1 MLSSKSK
8 NEVWIEPI
16 VDKFKKTIYYRIR
29 QGGSKTQIDAA
40 RLGTK
45 VGHGAHFRCL
55 LSGTAIPPKYVKSV
69 GQERKMGYKLIAL
82 IAKHKGKRVYIE
94 PSIHHESA
102 ARSVTPE
109 FRPDTTIS
117 GSTQYIGVRP
127 YGVNRFDQLHS
138 DRQLVALGVFKDL
151 ISEVRS
157 RINDDAR
164 KAGHLSDSRGL
175 KSGGCGADA
184 YAEAVSLYL
193 TFALGRAASYWN
205 TGTIWEPSGGFIC
218 NVFTLHAIP
227 MVWDF
232 AEGNPFSTGTGSWMK
247 SCLDWI
253 HLYLR
258 SAHLASSCDSKIIQA
273 DARSAPI
280 PQGSVI
286 STDPPYYDNIPY
298 ADISDFFYCW
308 MRPVLRE
315 MWPDIFGVL
324 ATPKADEL
332 VAAPHRQGGR
342 EAANRFF
349 LEGMKTVIKNMVDRS
364 SEMYPTTIYYAFKQ
378 SEVIEE
384 GVSSTGWA
392 VFLQGVVD
400 AGYAIVRTW
409 PVRTERSS
417 RMRAHDSNALASSV
431 VLVCRK
437 RDGNAKSLSIAEF
450 IRALRRELP
459 PAISAFQ
466 DANIGPADMPQAAIG
481 PGMSVFSSCK
491 AVLQSDDTPLPVRSA
506 LRLINREL
514 DEYLSGI
521 QGEFDSATRFAL
533 TWFTQ
538 HGFKDSE
545 FGLAESIASAR
556 GISVEQVRRAGIV
569 EASAGRVRILKRQ
582 ELDQH
587 WEPSSNSDRTI
598 WQCAQYLALALQ
610 NDGEDGAATLL
621 GKIGPSHGSSAKE
634 LAYCLYD
641 IAANKRSDAAEATTW
656 NGLIA
661 AWPDFS
667 RRVGY
672 SPVDPVEFQGHLDVE

>member
-1 MLSSKSK
+1 
-8 NEVWIEPI
+8 
-16 VDKFKKTIYYRIR
+16 
-29 QGGSKTQIDAA
+29 
-40 RLGTK
+40 
-45 VGHGAHFRCL
+45 
-55 LSGTAIPPKYVKSV
+55 
-69 GQERKMGYKLIAL
+69 MGYKLLAI
-82 IAKHKGKRVYIE
+82 IAKQKEKRVYIE
-94 PSIHHESA
+94 PLIHHESV
-102 ARSVTPE
+102 ARDVAPKYRPE
-109 FRPDTTIS
+109 TTIS

-138 DRQLVALGVFKDL
+138 DRQLVALGTFKDL
-151 ISEVRS
+151 INEVRD
-157 RINDDAR
+157 RINEDAR
-164 KAGHLSDSRGL
+164 TAGHVTDSRAIR
-175 KSGGCGADA
+175 SGGCGAEA
-184 YAEAVSLYL
+184 YAEAISLYL

-205 TGTIWEPSGGFIC
+205 TGTIWEPRGGFIC

-253 HLYLR
+253 YLYLR
-258 SAHLASSCDSKIIQA
+258 SAHLVSNCDSKIIQA

-280 PQGSVI
+280 PRGSVV

-308 MRPVLRE
+308 MRPALRG
-315 MWPDIFGVL
+315 MWPEIFGVL
-324 ATPKADEL
+324 ATPKTDEL
-332 VAAPHRQGGR
+332 VAAPHRQGGK

-349 LEGMKTVIKNMVDRS
+349 LDGMKAVIKNMVDRS
-364 SEMYPTTIYYAFKQ
+364 STLYPTTIFYAFKQ

-392 VFLQGVVD
+392 VFLQAVID

-437 RDGNAKSLSIAEF
+437 RDTAAQTMSIAEF

-514 DEYLSGI
+514 DEYLGGI
-521 QGEFDSATRFAL
+521 QGEFDPATRFAL

-538 HGFKDSE
+538 YGFKDAE
-545 FGLAESIASAR
+545 FGLADSTASAR
-556 GISVEQVRRAGIV
+556 GISVDQVRRAGIV
-569 EASAGRVRILKRQ
+569 EASAGRVRILERQ

-587 WEPSSNSDRTI
+587 WEPSTNTDPTI
-598 WQCAQYLALALQ
+598 WECAQHLALALQ
-610 NDGEDGAATLL
+610 NEGDDGAAMLL
-621 GKIGPSHGSSAKE
+621 EKIGPSCGSSAKE

-641 IAANKRSDAAEATTW
+641 IAANKRGDAAEATTW

-661 AWPDFS
+661 AWPEFS

-672 SPVDPVEFQGHLDVE
+672 KPVDPVEFQGRLEVE